1 MLLAEV
7 EEKNP
12 HLIFLH
18 CLWMDDGHRI
28 GMCLSDEE
36 HPKVISHRLLLSC
49 NGHFSSGYTQSC
61 KLYIMA
67 VVYGVI
73 SSQYSSNI
81 QYISTIST

>member
-49 NGHFSSGYTQSC
+49 NGHFSSG
-61 KLYIMA
+61 
-67 VVYGVI
+67 
-73 SSQYSSNI
+73 
-81 QYISTIST
+81 